1 MNKWIRILI
10 VLPALLF
17 VVMGLRWA
25 TDPGWAA
32 DQLGMTLMTGAGLSA
47 QIGDVGG
54 MFLSMGIMM
63 LVGSATANRV
73 WLCAPALLLGLIA
86 TFRVIAWVA
95 HGAALTPDTIA
106 VEVIVASLLLFAATR
121 ITPGN

>member
-1 MNKWIRILI
+1 MNKWIRII
-10 VLPALLF
+10 VALPALLF

-25 TDPGWAA
+25 TDPGGAA
-32 DQLGMTLMTGAGLSA
+32 AGLGMTLMEGVGLSA

-63 LVGSATANRV
+63 LVGVATANRV
-73 WLCAPALLLGLIA
+73 WLCAPALMLSLIA
-86 TFRVIAWVA
+86 IFRVIAWAA

-106 VEVIVASLLLFAATR
+106 IEVVVASLLLFAATR
-121 ITPGN
+121 ITADN

>member
-10 VLPALLF
+10 ALPALLF

-25 TDPGWAA
+25 IDPGGAA
-32 DQLGMTLMTGAGLSA
+32 GQLGMTLMTGIGLSA

-63 LVGSATANRV
+63 LIGSATANRV
-73 WLCAPALLLGLIA
+73 WLCAPALLLALIA

-106 VEVIVASLLLFAATR
+106 VEVIVAGLLLFAATR
-121 ITPGN
+121 IKPGN

>member
-1 MNKWIRILI
+1 MNKWIRII
-10 VLPALLF
+10 IALPALLF

-25 TDPGWAA
+25 TDPGSAA
-32 DQLGMTLMTGAGLSA
+32 AGLGMTLMDGVGLSA

-63 LVGSATANRV
+63 LVGVATANRV
-73 WLCAPALLLGLIA
+73 WLCAPALMLGLIA
-86 TFRVIAWVA
+86 IFRVIAWA
-95 HGAALTPDTIA
+95 GHGATLTPDTIA
-106 VEVIVASLLLFAATR
+106 IEVIVASLLLFAATR